1 MTETKNKVKLSQW
14 DALLV
19 ESLRSLGWSDE
30 ELLRRVAEGDL
41 PADESEYEFD
51 YGQLSTL
58 AGEQPKLFR
67 QAVTEGYQ
75 IKYNTIRGIRSW
87 IAVALRTQ
95 PKLELEEGREAVE
108 AVLSESQKQ
117 RLEDV
122 LSFGWQITG
131 GGSAADGGNA
141 TYRIEPIQR

>member
-58 AGEQPKLFR
+58 AGEQPELFR

-108 AVLSESQKQ
+108 AVLTESQKQ

-131 GGSAADGGNA
+131 GASAADGGNA
-141 TYRIEPIQR
+141 NYRIEPIQR

>member
-1 MTETKNKVKLSQW
+1 MANIQNKVKLSQW

-41 PADESEYEFD
+41 PVDESEYEFD
-51 YGQLSTL
+51 YGQLSAL
-58 AGEQPKLFR
+58 ASEQPELFR

-87 IAVALRTQ
+87 IAVAFGLE
-95 PKLELEEGREAVE
+95 PKLELEEGQEAVE
-108 AVLSESQKQ
+108 AELTGPQKQ
-117 RLEDV
+117 RLENV
-122 LSFGWQITG
+122 LSYGWKITG
-131 GGSAADGGNA
+131 RSAADDGSGN
-141 TYRIEPIQR
+141 YRIEPIQR